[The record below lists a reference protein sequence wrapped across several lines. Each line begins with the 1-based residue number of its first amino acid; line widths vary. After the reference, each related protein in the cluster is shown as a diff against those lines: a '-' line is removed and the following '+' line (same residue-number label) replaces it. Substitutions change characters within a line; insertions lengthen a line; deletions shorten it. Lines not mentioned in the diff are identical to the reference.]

1 MTHQTVTI
9 LGGGAMG
16 RGIAIAALL
25 TGRSVL
31 VYDAFRNSRDRAWA
45 AVEKILGGMV
55 DKGKLSAEQR
65 DRVLGAFRLTGEFHE
80 LAGSSFVIEAV
91 PELMDL
97 KRQLFTDLAGICPAD
112 AIFASNTSSLSIT
125 ALSAAV
131 PHPERVA
138 GMHFFNPAH
147 LMKLVEVIPGRFTSV
162 ETLEAVLQMAEEMG
176 KTAVE
181 AKDTP
186 GFIVNRIARPFYNEA
201 LRMLEENVAD
211 HETID
216 RIVRAHGFRMGPF
229 ELMDFIGHDVNYEVT
244 RSLYDAFNGEPR
256 YRPSQIQRSLVE
268 AGLLGRKTGRGFYSY
283 D

>member
-1 MTHQTVTI
+1 MTHDNLTI

-16 RGIAIAALL
+16 RGIALAGLL
-25 TGRSVL
+25 AGKRVL
-31 VYDAFRNSRDRAWA
+31 VYDTLRESRDRAWA
-45 AVEKILGGMV
+45 AVEKTLGSMAE
-55 DKGKLSAEQR
+55 KGKLSEEQR
-65 DRVLGAFRLTGEFHE
+65 ERVLGAFRLTGEMAE
-80 LAGSSFVIEAV
+80 LAGSTFVIEAV
-91 PELMDL
+91 PESMDL
-97 KRQLFTDLAGICPAD
+97 KKQLFRELAAICPED

-125 ALSAAV
+125 ALSTAV
-131 PHPERVA
+131 PNPARVA

-147 LMKLVEVIPGRFTSV
+147 LMKLVEVIAGRFTSA
-162 ETLEAVLQMAEEMG
+162 ETLDAVIQLAEDLG

-201 LRMLEENVAD
+201 LRMLEERVAD
-211 HETID
+211 EATID

-244 RSLYDAFNGEPR
+244 RSLFDAFNGEPR
-256 YRPSQIQRSLVE
+256 YRPSQIQRALVD

-283 D
+283 E